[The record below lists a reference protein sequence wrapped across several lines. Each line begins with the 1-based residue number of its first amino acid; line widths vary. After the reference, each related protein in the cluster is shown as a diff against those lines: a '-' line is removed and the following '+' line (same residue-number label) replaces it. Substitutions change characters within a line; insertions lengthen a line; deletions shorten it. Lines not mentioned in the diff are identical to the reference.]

1 MYMCYHVAP
10 ISSKGLIM
18 ARVRRTIDQ
27 IIADTEAKLKAL
39 KGKKSVNVKAQTKLT
54 SDSAGMGE
62 LLDNFSSVMKQHNVT
77 AAEVIKAVA
86 RIKKTGLTIEGAR
99 KPRTPA

>member
-1 MYMCYHVAP
+1 
-10 ISSKGLIM
+10 M

-39 KGKKSVNVKAQTKLT
+39 KGKKSVNVKVQTKLT

-62 LLDNFSSVMKQHNVT
+62 LLDNFAAVMKRNNAS
-77 AAEVIKAVA
+77 AADVIKALA
-86 RIKKTGLTIEGAR
+86 RLKKTGLTIEGAR

>member
-1 MYMCYHVAP
+1 
-10 ISSKGLIM
+10 M

-39 KGKKSVNVKAQTKLT
+39 KGKKSVNAKPQTKLT
-54 SDSAGMGE
+54 SDSVGMSE
-62 LLDNFSSVMKQHNVT
+62 LLDNFAGVMKQHDLT

-99 KPRTPA
+99 KPRTSA